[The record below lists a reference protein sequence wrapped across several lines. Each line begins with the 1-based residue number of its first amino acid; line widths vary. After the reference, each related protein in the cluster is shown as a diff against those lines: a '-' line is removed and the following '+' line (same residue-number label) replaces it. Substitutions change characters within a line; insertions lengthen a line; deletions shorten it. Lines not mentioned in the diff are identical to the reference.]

1 VKILERA
8 LPLFPLNTVLFPQ
21 ARLPLQIFE
30 PRYRE
35 MIERCLAEDLA
46 FGILLT
52 EVTLVIKEGVEV
64 GAAALP
70 HAIGTIARIVD
81 VARLADGRM
90 NIIVAG
96 ITRFELLERSTDRAY
111 LTGSIRLLSDEN
123 VDLKKAERAARRVAQ
138 LFQSYA
144 NALRKIT
151 EMDEDSAKEELQLA
165 KDPTVLSY
173 AIAASLPIS
182 LLDKQALLATS
193 TTIQRLQREV
203 AILERELEL
212 LRLVSDKSEQIRDQG
227 TFSLN

>member
-46 FGILLT
+46 FGILL
-52 EVTLVIKEGVEV
+52 IKEGDEV

>member
-1 VKILERA
+1 MKILERA

-46 FGILLT
+46 FGILL
-52 EVTLVIKEGVEV
+52 IKEGDEV

-70 HAIGTIARIVD
+70 HVIGTIARIVD

-144 NALRKIT
+144 HALRKIT
-151 EMDEDSAKEELQLA
+151 EMDDDSTKEELQLA

-182 LLDKQALLATS
+182 LLDKQALLATA

-212 LRLVSDKSEQIRDQG
+212 LRLVSDKNEQIRDQG
-227 TFSLN
+227 RFSLN

>member
-1 VKILERA
+1 MKILERD

-21 ARLPLQIFE
+21 ARLSLQIFE

-35 MIERCLAEDLA
+35 MIERCLVEDLA
-46 FGILLT
+46 FGILL
-52 EVTLVIKEGVEV
+52 IKEGDEV
-64 GAAALP
+64 GASATP
-70 HAIGTIARIVD
+70 HAIGTVARIVD

-90 NIIVAG
+90 SIIVAG

-123 VDLKKAERAARRVAQ
+123 VDLNKAERAARRVAQ

-151 EMDEDSAKEELQLA
+151 ETDDDAAKEELQLA

-173 AIAASLPIS
+173 SIAASLPIS
-182 LLDKQALLATS
+182 LLDKQALLATA

-212 LRLVSDKSEQIRDQG
+212 LRLVSEKSEQIRDQG

>member
-1 VKILERA
+1 MKILERD
-8 LPLFPLNTVLFPQ
+8 LPLFSLNTVLFPQ

-46 FGILLT
+46 FGILL
-52 EVTLVIKEGVEV
+52 IKEGDEV
-64 GAAALP
+64 GAAVLP
-70 HAIGTIARIVD
+70 HTIGTIARIVD

-123 VDLKKAERAARRVAQ
+123 VDLRKAERAARRVAQ

-182 LLDKQALLATS
+182 LLDKQALLATA

>member
-1 VKILERA
+1 VKILESD

-46 FGILLT
+46 FGILL
-52 EVTLVIKEGVEV
+52 IKEGDEV

-70 HAIGTIARIVD
+70 HVIGTIARIVD

>member
-1 VKILERA
+1 MKILERE

-21 ARLPLQIFE
+21 ARQALQIFE

-46 FGILLT
+46 FGILL
-52 EVTLVIKEGVEV
+52 IQAGAEV
-64 GAAALP
+64 GAPATT
-70 HAIGTIARIVD
+70 HAIGTVARIVD

-96 ITRFELLERSTDRAY
+96 ITRFELLERSAERAY
-111 LTGSIRLLSDEN
+111 LTGSIQLLSDEN
-123 VDLKKAERAARRVAQ
+123 VDLKKAERVARRVAQ

-144 NALRKIT
+144 NALRTIT
-151 EMDEDSAKEELQLA
+151 EADDDAAKADLQLA

-182 LLDKQALLATS
+182 LLDKQTLLATA
-193 TTIQRLQREV
+193 TTIQRLQREA

-212 LRLVSDKSEQIRDQG
+212 LRLVSEKSDEIRDQG

>member
-1 VKILERA
+1 MKILERE

-21 ARLPLQIFE
+21 ARQALQIFE

-46 FGILLT
+46 FGVLL
-52 EVTLVIKEGVEV
+52 IQEGAEV
-64 GAAALP
+64 GAPATT
-70 HAIGTIARIVD
+70 HAIGTVARIVD

-96 ITRFELLERSTDRAY
+96 ITRFELLERSAERAY
-111 LTGSIRLLSDEN
+111 LTGSIQLLSDEN
-123 VDLKKAERAARRVAQ
+123 VDLKKAERVARRVAQ

-144 NALRKIT
+144 NALRTIT
-151 EMDEDSAKEELQLA
+151 ETDDDAAKADLQLA

-182 LLDKQALLATS
+182 LLDKQTLLATA

-212 LRLVSDKSEQIRDQG
+212 LRLVSEKSDEIRDQG

>member
-1 VKILERA
+1 VKILERD
-8 LPLFPLNTVLFPQ
+8 LPLFPLKTVLFPQ

-46 FGILLT
+46 FGILL
-52 EVTLVIKEGVEV
+52 IKEGDEV

-96 ITRFELLERSTDRAY
+96 ITRFELLERSIDRAY

-123 VDLKKAERAARRVAQ
+123 VDLRKAERAARRVAQ

-182 LLDKQALLATS
+182 LLDKQALLATA

-212 LRLVSDKSEQIRDQG
+212 LRLVSDRSEQIRDQG